1 MVNYYEILRVS
12 PTASNAE
19 IKSSYRRLARRLHPD
34 SEHGS
39 EDTAVKFAAIAEAYE
54 VLGRPRERARYD
66 RQLAEITAAAVNENG
81 NGFEAANPIVARWR
95 QMVAEK
101 RYGEIIDRLLEE
113 ERREAVAF
121 QKAVFPLA
129 AFFIACFLTTLLKPR
144 LFTESGVIGKLVIA
158 TLFIV
163 ALIKLFSRL
172 KDGIERYT
180 VTSEQIHES
189 LLEDDLTEE
198 RRYSRLAVG
207 AVLVF
212 LTLGSLAAGLVIGSQ
227 VGAAANSFPQMFGTN
242 ADVELLLYP
251 PILALFV
258 DVMHSLA
265 LRFQE

>member
-12 PTASNAE
+12 PKASGAE
-19 IKSSYRRLARRLHPD
+19 IKSAYRRLARRLHPD

-39 EDTAVKFAAIAEAYE
+39 EETALKFAAIAEAYE
-54 VLGRPRERARYD
+54 VLSKPRERAIYD
-66 RQLAEITAAAVNENG
+66 KQLAEMTAAANG
-81 NGFEAANPIVARWR
+81 IENGFEAANPIVARWR

-113 ERREAVAF
+113 ERLEAVAF
-121 QKAVFPLA
+121 QKAVFPLV
-129 AFFIACFLTTLLKPR
+129 AFFIGCFLTTMLKPR
-144 LFTESGVIGKLVIA
+144 IFTESGVIGKLVIV

-163 ALIKLFSRL
+163 ALIKLVSLL

-180 VTSEQIHES
+180 VTSERIHES

-207 AVLVF
+207 AVLV
-212 LTLGSLAAGLVIGSQ
+212 LVTIACLAAGAFLGAQ
-227 VGAAANSFPQMFGTN
+227 VETAANSLPAWFGHKID
-242 ADVELLLYP
+242 AESVFYP

-265 LRFQE
+265 VKLQG

>member
-1 MVNYYEILRVS
+1 MVNYYEILKVS
-12 PTASNAE
+12 PKASNAE
-19 IKSSYRRLARRLHPD
+19 IKSAYRRLARRLHPD

-39 EDTAVKFAAIAEAYE
+39 EDTAVRFAAIAEAYE
-54 VLGRPRERARYD
+54 VLGKPRERARYD
-66 RQLAEITAAAVNENG
+66 RQLAEITAAANGDG

-144 LFTESGVIGKLVIA
+144 LFTESGVIGKLVIV

-207 AVLVF
+207 TVLIF

-242 ADVELLLYP
+242 ADAELLFYP

-265 LRFQE
+265 LKFQE

>member
-12 PTASNAE
+12 PKASNAE
-19 IKSSYRRLARRLHPD
+19 IKSAYRRLARRLHPD

-39 EDTAVKFAAIAEAYE
+39 EETAVKFAAIAEAYE

-66 RQLAEITAAAVNENG
+66 KQLAEITAAANSNG

-113 ERREAVAF
+113 ERLEAIAF

-129 AFFIACFLTTLLKPR
+129 AFFIGCFLTTMLKPR
-144 LFTESGVIGKLVIA
+144 LFTESGVIGKLVIV
-158 TLFIV
+158 TLFVV
-163 ALIKLFSRL
+163 ALIKLFSLL

-212 LTLGSLAAGLVIGSQ
+212 VTIACLAAGAFLGAQ
-227 VGAAANSFPQMFGTN
+227 VETAANSLPAWFGYKID
-242 ADVELLLYP
+242 AELVFYP

-265 LRFQE
+265 LKLQG